1 MSAQCL
7 PIVSTMSSQC
17 LPNFCPMPAQCMCN
31 VCAMSHKSAQYPQVL
46 PNIVRGKISEFF
58 QYVLITIRNF
68 SERKFFATNL
78 V

>member
-17 LPNFCPMPAQCMCN
+17 LPNFCPMPAQCICN

-46 PNIVRGKISEFF
+46 PNIFRGKM
-58 QYVLITIRNF
+58 
-68 SERKFFATNL
+68 
-78 V
+78 